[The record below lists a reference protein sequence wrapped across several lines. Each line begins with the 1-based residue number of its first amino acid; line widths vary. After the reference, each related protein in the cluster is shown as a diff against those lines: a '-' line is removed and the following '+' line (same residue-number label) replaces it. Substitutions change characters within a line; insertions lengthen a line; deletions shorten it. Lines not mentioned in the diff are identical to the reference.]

1 MTGISTLFCIVISPR
16 LGVERYRSGQTGQ
29 TVNLLA
35 FAFGGSNPPL
45 STIGDVGFF
54 FGREAT
60 DGAEA
65 EKFQSQYNKECGRV

>member
-1 MTGISTLFCIVISPR
+1 
-16 LGVERYRSGQTGQ
+16 
-29 TVNLLA
+29 
-35 FAFGGSNPPL
+35 
-45 STIGDVGFF
+45 VGFF